1 MTYET
6 MKTTSSNLPAL
17 REARDHA
24 AWESVLASIDA
35 WRAHMDGDP
44 EAGELRR
51 IAHGL
56 VIEARTAAARYWQA
70 YARENRR
77 NI

>member
-1 MTYET
+1 MSFEMLKSEST
-6 MKTTSSNLPAL
+6 LPAL

-44 EAGELRR
+44 EAAELRR

-77 NI
+77 GL